1 MKAFIMLAM
10 SMSLVISLAIS
21 LVIGTSAAAT
31 EAQQLASPDGQTV
44 VAVSAE
50 VEGLRYAIKRH
61 GETIITPSLLG
72 LDMTEPG
79 SWGALT
85 LAGASRRSVD
95 QHYPLVATKA
105 STARDHFNEL
115 TLNFQEQGSG
125 RKLDMIFRAYDDGI
139 AFRYVIPQQPG
150 MDNVTIRNELTLFGF
165 ATDYQCWGLNIGRMD
180 LSHEGEYDAVKASSF
195 RHHHLYDTPLTCKS
209 ESGKTTLLITE
220 ADLRDYAGLY
230 LRGRNDGGLGVQAQL
245 SLRYDE
251 RNVAVKRQMTAEG
264 IQSPW
269 RVVMMAD
276 RAGDLI
282 PSSLIAN
289 LNPPSAIKDTSW
301 IKPGK
306 AAWDWWS
313 GPYLPPPAKG
323 AMDMTT
329 LKRYMDFAG
338 KARLEY
344 MLIDEGWS
352 LNSGVGGSAPKT
364 ADIARAKPDL
374 DMPELVAY
382 AKQRGVSLMVWVQWS
397 LLDKQMD
404 EALAQYEAWGLKGIK
419 VDFMDRDDQQ
429 MVEFYHR
436 LMRKAAD
443 HQLLVDLHGAYRP
456 TGLNR
461 TWPNFITQEG
471 VMGAE
476 YNKWSN
482 RVTATHNV
490 TIPYTRMVLGPMD
503 YTPGGFRNVKP
514 QDFKIVNSPPQV
526 QTTRGQALAMFV
538 VYDSPLQ
545 VVADSPDVYEGAAGL
560 DFISEV
566 PTAWDETRFIDGE
579 IGQSV
584 VLARRKGTDWYVGA
598 MNNEQGRTVTV
609 PLGFLGEGRFSAV
622 IREDGS
628 DATDLI
634 ESRRDVLSTA
644 DSLLLKLAPSGGA
657 VVKLVPAK
665 AVTTGRA
672 GKVVSRSN

>member
-1 MKAFIMLAM
+1 MKAFIMLAL
-10 SMSLVISLAIS
+10 SMSLVMALATS
-21 LVIGTSAAAT
+21 LVMGTSAAVA

-50 VEGLRYAIKRH
+50 TEGLRYAIKRH

-79 SWGALT
+79 PWGALT
-85 LAGASRRSVD
+85 LAGVSRRSVD
-95 QHYPLVATKA
+95 QQYPLVVTKA

-115 TLNFQEQGSG
+115 TLNFQEQASG
-125 RKLDMIFRAYDDGI
+125 RRLDMIFRAYDDGI
-139 AFRYVIPQQPG
+139 AFRYFIPQQAG
-150 MDNVTIRNELTLFGF
+150 IDNVTLRNEQTLFGF
-165 ATDYQCWGLNIGRMD
+165 AADYQCWGLNIGRMD

-195 RHHHLYDTPLTCKS
+195 RYHHLYDTPLTCKS

-251 RNVAVKRQMTAEG
+251 RNVAVKRRMTAEG
-264 IQSPW
+264 IQTPW

-276 RAGDLI
+276 RAGDFI
-282 PSSLIAN
+282 PSSLISN
-289 LNPPSAIKDTSW
+289 LNPPAAIKDTSW

-323 AMDMTT
+323 TMDMTT
-329 LKRYMDFAG
+329 LKRYIDFAG

-352 LNSGVGGSAPKT
+352 FNAGVGGSAPKT
-364 ADIARAKPDL
+364 ADVTRAKPDL
-374 DMPELVAY
+374 DMLELVTY
-382 AKQRGVSLMVWVQWS
+382 AKQRGVNLMVWVQWS

-436 LMRKAAD
+436 LMRKAAG
-443 HQLLVDLHGAYRP
+443 HKLLVDLHGAYRP

-545 VVADSPDVYEGAAGL
+545 VVSDSPDAYEGAAGL
-560 DFISEV
+560 DFISKV
-566 PTAWDETRFIDGE
+566 PTVWDETRFIDGE
-579 IGQSV
+579 IGQSI
-584 VLARRKGTDWYVGA
+584 VLARRKGADWYVGA
-598 MNNEQGRTVTV
+598 MNNEQGRTVTL

-622 IREDGS
+622 IREDG
-628 DATDLI
+628 AEPTDLI
-634 ESRRDVLSTA
+634 ESRRDAISSV
-644 DSLLLKLAPSGGA
+644 DSLQLKLAPSGGA
-657 VVKLVPAK
+657 VVQLAPVK
-665 AVTTGRA
+665 AAARGESNRVFP
-672 GKVVSRSN
+672 RSN